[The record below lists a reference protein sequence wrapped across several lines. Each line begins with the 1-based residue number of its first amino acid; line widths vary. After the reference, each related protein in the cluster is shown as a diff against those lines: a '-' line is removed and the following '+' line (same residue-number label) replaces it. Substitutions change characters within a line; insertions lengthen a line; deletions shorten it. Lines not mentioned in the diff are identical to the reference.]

1 MNNLSFIRQI
11 KGYTQKKLS
20 EILPISL
27 STITY
32 LERIN
37 INHISENKKKELQ
50 LILEFLDID
59 INDLEKE
66 KEYLFF
72 KYYKTKKYQEGI
84 FKTKTILDK
93 YKILDYKKKHNLK
106 GDIKKTGDTFLITG
120 HKIYN
125 VKNKKYVVGKWNEI
139 EL

>member
-1 MNNLSFIRQI
+1 
-11 KGYTQKKLS
+11 
-20 EILPISL
+20 
-27 STITY
+27 
-32 LERIN
+32 
-37 INHISENKKKELQ
+37 
-50 LILEFLDID
+50 
-59 INDLEKE
+59 DLEKE

-106 GDIKKTGDTFLITG
+106 GKIKKTGDTFLIKD

-125 VKNKKYVVGKWNEI
+125 VQNKKYVVRQWEKI

>member
-1 MNNLSFIRQI
+1 MNNLSFVRQI

-20 EILPISL
+20 EVLPISL

-37 INHISENKKKELQ
+37 IKHISKNKKNELK
-50 LILEFLDID
+50 LILEFLNID
-59 INDLEKE
+59 IKDLEKE
-66 KEYLFF
+66 KEYVFF

-93 YKILDYKKKHNLK
+93 YKILDYQKKYNLK
-106 GDIKKTGDTFLITG
+106 GKIKKTGDTFLIKE

-125 VKNKKYVVGKWNEI
+125 VKNKKYVVGKWEEI

>member
-20 EILPISL
+20 DILPISL

-32 LERIN
+32 LERMN
-37 INHISENKKKELQ
+37 INHISENKKKELK

-72 KYYKTKKYQEGI
+72 KYYKTKKYQEGV

-106 GDIKKTGDTFLITG
+106 GDIKKTGNTFLIKD